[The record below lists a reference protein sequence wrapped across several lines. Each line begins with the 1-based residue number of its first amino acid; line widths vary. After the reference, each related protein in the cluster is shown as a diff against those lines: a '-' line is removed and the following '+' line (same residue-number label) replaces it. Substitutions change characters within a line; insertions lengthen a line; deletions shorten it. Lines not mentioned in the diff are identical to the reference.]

1 METHV
6 RLLAAIQIAFGAL
19 GLLAAL
25 IVLVVFGGAASI
37 LGMTG
42 VAQDPDAII
51 AVPIIAI
58 VAVAIVVLIVLLSI
72 PSLIAGFGLL
82 SFRPWARTLTT
93 ILCVIDLLN
102 VPIGTAVGVYGLWVV
117 LSAETEPLFRQ
128 IGGPQPAP
136 NWNSQRTA

>member
-19 GLLAAL
+19 GILAAL
-25 IVLVVFGGAASI
+25 IVLIIAGGAASV

-42 VAQDPDAII
+42 VAQDPEAIMAI
-51 AVPIIAI
+51 PIIAI
-58 VAVAIVVLIVLLSI
+58 VGVAIVALIVVLSI

-82 SFRPWARTLTT
+82 GFRPWARTLTT

-102 VPIGTAVGVYGLWVV
+102 VPIGTAIGVYGLWVM
-117 LSAETEPLFRQ
+117 LSTETEPLFRQ
-128 IGGPQPAP
+128 NRGPQPGQ
-136 NWNSQRTA
+136 NWNSHRAA